1 MIESKVKEI
10 NDFCENGS
18 NRLII
23 KILMVILLVGFYCES
38 YGQEDF
44 IRINGKNVEVQI
56 SGIEQNQPGKPVIVF
71 ENGRGTTFDYWEKVI
86 SEVAKES
93 VVFAYNRPRIGKSE
107 DDGIP
112 PSMKHIVDNLRIML
126 KEKGFNPP
134 YLLVGH
140 SFGACYIRSF
150 ASYYPDEVAGLVFV
164 DPHDFT
170 KRNGYGRLPY
180 QEIGLTEA
188 QIDSIFAS
196 YKHLGE
202 QFLQNAPKHHVEE
215 AKIQGELAETGHEE
229 CYRTPLP
236 DIPVYIIMA
245 GGFTLY
251 NEEPPTTIWDREKM
265 FRINSNIQMKRWL
278 ELLYPLKYG
287 RFFYDSD
294 SGHAI
299 QKDNPGLVIMTIEMA
314 RSDYNRIISR

>member
-1 MIESKVKEI
+1 MKS
-10 NDFCENGS
+10 
-18 NRLII
+18 RRI
-23 KILMVILLVGFYCES
+23 KILIVVLLIGFHCDF
-38 YGQEDF
+38 YGQENF
-44 IRINGKNVEVQI
+44 IKVNGKSIEILI
-56 SGIEQNQPGKPVIVF
+56 SGLEHNQADKPVIVF
-71 ENGRGTTFDYWEKVI
+71 ENGRGTAFDYWGKVI
-86 SEVAKES
+86 SEISKES

-107 DDGIP
+107 DDSIP

-150 ASYYPDEVAGLVFV
+150 ASYYPDEIAGLIFV

-170 KRNGYGRLPY
+170 KRLGYGRLPY
-180 QEIGLTEA
+180 QEIGLTEQ

-196 YKHLGE
+196 YEYLGE
-202 QFLQNAPKHHVEE
+202 QFLLNGPKHHVEE
-215 AKIQGELAETGHEE
+215 GKIAVELAETGHEE
-229 CYRTPLP
+229 CYRNPLP
-236 DIPVYIIMA
+236 DIPVHFIMA

-251 NEEPPTTIWDREKM
+251 PDELPTIYDREKM
-265 FRINSNIQMKRWL
+265 FRINSIIQMKRKL

-287 RFFYDSD
+287 RFFYDSS

-299 QKDNPGLVIMTIEMA
+299 QIDNPDLVISSIKMA
-314 RSDYNRIISR
+314 ISDYNRRE